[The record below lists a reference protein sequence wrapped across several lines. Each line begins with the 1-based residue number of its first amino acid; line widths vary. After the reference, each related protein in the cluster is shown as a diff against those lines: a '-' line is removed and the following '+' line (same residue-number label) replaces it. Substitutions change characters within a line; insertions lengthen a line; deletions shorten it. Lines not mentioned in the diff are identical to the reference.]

1 MRMKTIKF
9 RKNSIKKVL
18 IASSIILAGLT
29 TSNYA
34 QAYQDYETLKEDAR
48 ILMSNSL
55 NTDLAPKNSSF
66 ENPIVEALWIDKHM
80 DKVKR
85 YSPDKTSREDLLK
98 AVHYEAVRA
107 GLEPEI
113 VLGLMKV
120 ESGFNKYAISS
131 VGARG
136 LMQIMPFWVKV
147 IGSENHNLFD
157 IRTNLRYGCLILR
170 HYLEIERGDMF
181 RALGRYNGSLGKAK
195 YPDLVVMSANQFRK

>member
-1 MRMKTIKF
+1 MKTIKF